1 MLGTMYSIIR
11 YMSEVMCWNI
21 LLNFIHT
28 DARTYEH
35 TYVCIMYVHAYM
47 HIHTELSVCTNKDI
61 FTTCC

>member
-1 MLGTMYSIIR
+1 
-11 YMSEVMCWNI
+11 MSEVMCWNI